1 MVEGKM
7 AQRRVRAVVLQ
18 HLCENLTPLFVDT
31 AHLRCASFLCQMDA
45 SFEVSFAPSLD
56 SQLAPPLAP
65 FLSLCYFV
73 PLPLGLF
80 CLLAGW
86 W

>member
-1 MVEGKM
+1 M

-31 AHLRCASFLCQMDA
+31 AHFRCASFLCQMDA

-56 SQLAPPLAP
+56 SELPSP
-65 FLSLCYFV
+65 V
-73 PLPLGLF
+73 PLPSLSVTLSLSRSAF
-80 CLLAGW
+80 SVSRPAGGRV
-86 W
+86 

>member
-45 SFEVSFAPSLD
+45 SFEVSFAPALGD
-56 SQLAPPLAP
+56 RDI
-65 FLSLCYFV
+65 FLFSSFSFFFAQERQGGV
-73 PLPLGLF
+73 R
-80 CLLAGW
+80 
-86 W
+86 